1 MENFNIALV
10 LAQKLLSQAQAQA
23 QAYQAKP
30 SKAES
35 KRMRDTLN
43 DLKKVA
49 TDAKKELIAL
59 DEGNQTWKTL
69 D

>member
-10 LAQKLLSQAQAQA
+10 LAQKLLSQAQA
-23 QAYQAKP
+23 YQDKP
-30 SKAES
+30 TKAES

-49 TDAKKELIAL
+49 TDAKKEPIAL
-59 DEGNQTWKTL
+59 DEGSQTWKTL

>member
-10 LAQKLLSQAQAQA
+10 LAQKLLSQS
-23 QAYQAKP
+23 QAYQDKP
-30 SKAES
+30 TKAES

-59 DEGNQTWKTL
+59 DEGSQTWKTL

>member
-1 MENFNIALV
+1 
-10 LAQKLLSQAQAQA
+10 
-23 QAYQAKP
+23 
-30 SKAES
+30 
-35 KRMRDTLN
+35 MRDTLN

-59 DEGNQTWKTL
+59 DEGSQTWKTL

>member
-1 MENFNIALV
+1 MENFNIALT
-10 LAQKLLSQAQAQA
+10 LAQKLLDQA

-43 DLKKVA
+43 DMKKVA

-59 DEGNQTWKTL
+59 DAGETTWTPL
-69 D
+69 N

>member
-10 LAQKLLSQAQAQA
+10 LAQKPLSQAQA
-23 QAYQAKP
+23 YQDKP
-30 SKAES
+30 TKAES

-59 DEGNQTWKTL
+59 DEGSQTWKTL

>member
-1 MENFNIALV
+1 MKNFNIALV
-10 LAQKLLSQAQAQA
+10 LAKKLLDQA
-23 QAYQAKP
+23 QAYQDKP
-30 SKAES
+30 TKAES

-49 TDAKKELIAL
+49 TDAKKELISL
-59 DEGNQTWKTL
+59 DEGSQTWKTL

>member
-10 LAQKLLSQAQAQA
+10 LAQKLLSQA